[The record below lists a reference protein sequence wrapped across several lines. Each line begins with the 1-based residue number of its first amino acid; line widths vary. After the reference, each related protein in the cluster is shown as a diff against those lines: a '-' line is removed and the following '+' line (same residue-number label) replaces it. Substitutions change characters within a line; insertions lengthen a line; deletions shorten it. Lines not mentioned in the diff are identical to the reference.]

1 MRLENMQ
8 ESHEMNISVEG
19 SVERVI
25 FRNEKNGY
33 SVLNVECEDGLVC
46 VVGILPQITEGE
58 QLIFT
63 GQFVFHDSYGEQFS
77 AVSYEKTEHKTYD
90 SIVKYLSGGFLK
102 GIGPALAGKI
112 VKLYGLDSLTVM
124 KENPEKISRIKGIS
138 KKNAQEYSG
147 ILKSREKFQ
156 ELFLFLSG
164 NNISSN
170 ACVKAENYFGEN
182 ALEIIKGNPY
192 LLFEADLGVKFHDI
206 DKIALELGFDKAGD
220 PRIFCA
226 AYAILKNALLLG
238 HTCLPFKILFKE
250 TSVLLGWKYSRNE
263 ENIKKL
269 TDNFKLFIDTENEIA
284 ALKTAYLTEKKIA
297 RIITGKI
304 AKKLKIS
311 NDENLGS
318 DILKGIKEFSNY
330 PDNIQ
335 IMAMERCILNS
346 VTVITGGPGTGKTT
360 ILSFL
365 CKYLKNIEKK
375 VALAAPTGRAAKRM
389 QEVTGFEAKT
399 IHRLLEFQYKSER
412 EDFDFVFLKNSSD
425 PIDADYIFIDEA
437 SMVDIFLMKALL
449 EATGENT
456 AIIFMGDINQLPAV
470 GAGNALK
477 DIINSK
483 VVECIAL
490 EKIYRQ
496 ESGSVIAL
504 NSHSILNGEYPLF
517 ENKRQSEC
525 ILIEKNDDNIKNKA
539 VIKLYSEILQ
549 DTYGLDITRDV
560 QILTPTKKGPC
571 GTVELNLHLQKIF
584 SPVNFKD
591 KKDDL
596 NSRKFL
602 KGDKVIQTRNN
613 YDILWTMKN
622 NSKISGKAVLN
633 GEIGF
638 VIDSDKY
645 SGTVTVIF
653 DDERLVNYTRN
664 EIEDLELAY
673 AITVHKSQGSEYK
686 ATVLVIPEAPR
697 PLMNR
702 NLLYTAFSRAR
713 QMVFVISEERLI
725 NKMLNNSDVSSRCT
739 LLCGLIKEEYGK
751 IQIK

>member
-1 MRLENMQ
+1 MKLEEMQ
-8 ESHEMNISVEG
+8 ESAEMNISIEG

-33 SVLNVECEDGLVC
+33 SVLSVECEEGPIC
-46 VVGILPQITEGE
+46 VVGVLPQISSGE
-58 QLIFT
+58 QLIFV
-63 GQFVFHDSYGEQFS
+63 GNFIFHDTYGEQFS
-77 AVSYEKTEHKTYD
+77 VVSYEKTSHKSLD
-90 SIVKYLSGGFLK
+90 SIIKYLSGGFLK
-102 GIGPALAGKI
+102 GIGPALAAKI
-112 VKLYGLDSLTVM
+112 VKLYGLDSLTIM
-124 KENPEKISRIKGIS
+124 KESPEKISAIKGIS
-138 KKNAQEYSG
+138 RKNAKEFSE

-156 ELFLFLSG
+156 ELFIFLSG
-164 NNISSN
+164 YNISSN
-170 ACVKAENYFGEN
+170 ACVKAESYFGEN
-182 ALEIIKGNPY
+182 ALEIIKTNPY
-192 LLFEADLGVKFHDI
+192 LLFEADLGVKFHEI
-206 DKIALELGFDKAGD
+206 DKIAIDLGLDKCGEA
-220 PRIFCA
+220 RIFCSV
-226 AYAILKNALLLG
+226 YAILKNALLLG
-238 HTCLPFKILFKE
+238 HTCLPFKLLFKE
-250 TSVLLGWKYSRNE
+250 TSKLLGWKFLENQ
-263 ENIKKL
+263 ENISKL
-269 TDNFKLFIDTENEIA
+269 GKNLKLFVDAEKEIA

-297 RIITGKI
+297 RIIFD
-304 AKKLKIS
+304 KIS
-311 NDENLGS
+311 AKSKPADDKNLES
-318 DILKGIKEFSNY
+318 HIFKEIKDFSHY

-335 IMAMERCILNS
+335 IKTMGRCIVNPI
-346 VTVITGGPGTGKTT
+346 TVITGGPGTGKTT

-365 CKYLKNIEKK
+365 CKYLRSINKK
-375 VALAAPTGRAAKRM
+375 MVLAAPTGRAAKRM

-399 IHRLLEFQYKSER
+399 IHRLLEFQYKSEQ
-412 EDFDFVFLKNSSD
+412 EDFDFVFLKSSSD

-449 EATGENT
+449 EATGKST
-456 AIIFMGDINQLPAV
+456 SIIFMGDINQLPAV

-477 DIINSK
+477 DIINSRA
-483 VVECIAL
+483 VECISL

-496 ESGSVIAL
+496 ENGSIIAL

-525 ILIEKNDDNIKNKA
+525 ILIEKKDDNIKNKA
-539 VIKLYSEILQ
+539 VIKLYTEILH
-549 DTYGLDITRDV
+549 DKYGLDITKDV

-584 SPVNFKD
+584 SGGKYKD
-591 KKDDL
+591 KADDI
-596 NSRKFL
+596 NTQKFI

-613 YDILWTMKN
+613 YDISWTMKN

-638 VIDSDKY
+638 VTDSDKY
-645 SGTVTVIF
+645 SGIVTVLF
-653 DDERLVNYTRN
+653 DDERIVNYSRN
-664 EIEDLELAY
+664 DIEDIDLAY

-725 NKMLNNSDVSSRCT
+725 KKMLNNSDVSSRCT
-739 LLCGLIKEEYGK
+739 MLRRLIEEEHGL
-751 IQIK
+751 